1 MLEKFFDFSQS
12 FLFFNIIF
20 YPKNLI
26 FWAKFSFLTKISI
39 FEVWSLYLKQK
50 LAFICKRSSFFTNN
64 WTFHQNLHFAQNFDQ
79 KFDFSYKFYFHQNFV
94 FCENFYFVPQ
104 LPTILTLFWF
114 DMITITNESFFREH
128 EIRWWYF
135 HWNSENFH

>member
-64 WTFHQNLHFAQNFDQ
+64 WTFHQNLHFCP
-79 KFDFSYKFYFHQNFV
+79 KFRPKIRLFLQILLSPKFRLLRKLL
-94 FCENFYFVPQ
+94 FC
-104 LPTILTLFWF
+104 T
-114 DMITITNESFFREH
+114 TITNYFN
-128 EIRWWYF
+128 IILIWYDYDYERIIF
-135 HWNSENFH
+135 SGTWNSLMVFSLK